1 MLLACIVIGNQV
13 FAQNLE
19 QYFYTKGINSLCEA
33 AHPTNDYIDGAY
45 AIKDGYI
52 DISITSKDNT
62 FGKVITTDLRIVRGV
77 GDLYFSDIINKQ
89 DNDIVPPFEAF
100 GLQANLL
107 LVLTKSIDQA
117 SYQKIRASVQ
127 EEFGTDFERWTGKMW
142 AVFALNLDYYE
153 FMLNNKTI
161 RR

>member
-1 MLLACIVIGNQV
+1 MKRLVLLLVSIIIGSNV

-33 AHPTNDYIDGAY
+33 AHPTNDNIDGAY

-52 DISITSKDNT
+52 EVSITSKDNT

-77 GDLYFSDIINKQ
+77 GDLYFSDMINKQ

-100 GLQANLL
+100 
-107 LVLTKSIDQA
+107 
-117 SYQKIRASVQ
+117 KIHRPSQLSKDTCFRAR
-127 EEFGTDFERWTGKMW
+127 G
-142 AVFALNLDYYE
+142 
-153 FMLNNKTI
+153 I
-161 RR
+161 RDGF